1 MRTFRA
7 SLLVVLSTILVS
19 VFNLTP
25 LIGAFAQEQQSRL
38 VEAVSVTGNRRLRQ
52 EDILYYVQTRPG
64 DPFSAEQAQRDL
76 VAINQLGFFDKT
88 KSRVLTEEGTR
99 GGVNVIFEVTEL
111 PIIRDIQFDGLK
123 SVPESDV
130 LKAFRENRVGVSKE
144 AIYDPVKVLA
154 AVRVIKE
161 LLAARGRPNATIT
174 PKTEEVSKTSTAL
187 TFEVNEGERVRVV
200 EIDFEGNKVFSDGK
214 LRDQM
219 KYVKEAGL
227 ITRFKS
233 EDILDRRKLEEDL
246 RRVTFYM
253 RSKGYLQARTG
264 EPKIEG
270 LGEKTTGFFIPLPLL
285 SSTDQGL
292 KVTVPV
298 TEGRIYKLG
307 ELKIEGNSIFSEQQI
322 RGIIGLNKGDVAD
335 GEKIGKSLYENLK
348 KVYGAQGFIQYEA
361 DVQPTFHDN
370 PQDPNEGVA
379 DFNIS
384 ITEGKQFTLRR
395 LEFQGNTFTRDN
407 VMRREVIINEGDIYN
422 QQALEFSILRLN
434 QLGFFDPID
443 KDKDVDFK
451 QQEEEGQVDVNVK
464 VTERGR
470 QQISFNGGISGIG
483 GSFFGLDYSTN
494 NLLGRGETL
503 SVQLAAGNRQKSI
516 QFSFTEPYFR
526 NRPITVGFSVFT
538 YSQKFFGEGT
548 FLSQNPN
555 ALQGLIGQATGN
567 IQDFLSTGEENLFT
581 QKSTGASIFASAPLS
596 EFYRK
601 RKFTQ
606 LSRIGLSYQLSQTS
620 IEQPPVNTDVANPQN
635 AIPVIY
641 AQPNILTSRVTPT
654 FVFDSREFRKDP
666 TDPVN
671 GKQISASLGFAGLG
685 GDVRTYS
692 PTISY
697 SQYIP
702 VRHKK
707 SDRPEVFAFR
717 LIAGHVSSFATT
729 STIRNANSLAFVD
742 GVPIFERFFLGDEF
756 TLRGYNV
763 RSISPIA
770 PIDTFV
776 TSQNV
781 TIASNST
788 GTPVPIAGLPSSIAN
803 IGAFTGVSGANSFR
817 FGRSFT
823 AVGADTQ
830 LLGNFEY
837 RVSLF
842 GPVSVAAFADVGSAF
857 NLRKGADQFFSSAFL
872 SDDQFAALNGATLT
886 QIAVAANP
894 GLATAPLGGLVIRDN
909 RLVSIDEF
917 ANALRV
923 GPLDPFTLLPPGFQ
937 QGFIRGQAQTNT
949 AVRLSES
956 LFSKFTDFRSS
967 MGVEFRFQIPVIN
980 VPFRLIY
987 AYNPNARNGVVQEL
1001 PGVFFDEKKNVF
1013 RFSVGRTF

>member
-1 MRTFRA
+1 
-7 SLLVVLSTILVS
+7 
-19 VFNLTP
+19 
-25 LIGAFAQEQQSRL
+25 
-38 VEAVSVTGNRRLRQ
+38 
-52 EDILYYVQTRPG
+52 
-64 DPFSAEQAQRDL
+64 
-76 VAINQLGFFDKT
+76 
-88 KSRVLTEEGTR
+88 
-99 GGVNVIFEVTEL
+99 
-111 PIIRDIQFDGLK
+111 
-123 SVPESDV
+123 
-130 LKAFRENRVGVSKE
+130 
-144 AIYDPVKVLA
+144 
-154 AVRVIKE
+154 
-161 LLAARGRPNATIT
+161 
-174 PKTEEVSKTSTAL
+174 
-187 TFEVNEGERVRVV
+187 
-200 EIDFEGNKVFSDGK
+200 
-214 LRDQM
+214 
-219 KYVKEAGL
+219 
-227 ITRFKS
+227 
-233 EDILDRRKLEEDL
+233 
-246 RRVTFYM
+246 
-253 RSKGYLQARTG
+253 
-264 EPKIEG
+264 
-270 LGEKTTGFFIPLPLL
+270 
-285 SSTDQGL
+285 
-292 KVTVPV
+292 
-298 TEGRIYKLG
+298 
-307 ELKIEGNSIFSEQQI
+307 
-322 RGIIGLNKGDVAD
+322 
-335 GEKIGKSLYENLK
+335 
-348 KVYGAQGFIQYEA
+348 
-361 DVQPTFHDN
+361 
-370 PQDPNEGVA
+370 
-379 DFNIS
+379 
-384 ITEGKQFTLRR
+384 
-395 LEFQGNTFTRDN
+395 
-407 VMRREVIINEGDIYN
+407 
-422 QQALEFSILRLN
+422 
-434 QLGFFDPID
+434 
-443 KDKDVDFK
+443 
-451 QQEEEGQVDVNVK
+451 
-464 VTERGR
+464 
-470 QQISFNGGISGIG
+470 
-483 GSFFGLDYSTN
+483 
-494 NLLGRGETL
+494 
-503 SVQLAAGNRQKSI
+503 LAAGNRQKSI

-548 FLSQNPN
+548 FLSQNNN

-567 IQDFLSTGEENLFT
+567 IQDFLSTSEENLFT

-606 LSRIGLSYQLSQTS
+606 LSRIGLSYQLSRTS
-620 IEQPPVNTDVANPQN
+620 IEQPPVNLDTANPQN

-641 AQPNILTSRVTPT
+641 SQPNILTSRVTPT

-697 SQYIP
+697 SQYMP
-702 VRHKK
+702 VRHKR

-729 STIRNANSLAFVD
+729 AKIRDANSLAFVD

-776 TSQNV
+776 TTRNV
-781 TIASNST
+781 SIAANST
-788 GTPVPIAGLPSSIAN
+788 GTPVPISGLPSSIAN

-817 FGRSFT
+817 FARTFT

-837 RVSLF
+837 RVSIF
-842 GPVSVAAFADVGSAF
+842 GPVSVAAFADVGTAF
-857 NLRKGADQFFSSAFL
+857 NMSKGADQFFSSAFL
-872 SDDQFAALNGATLT
+872 SDDQFAALNGASLT

-937 QGFIRGQAQTNT
+937 QGFIRGEAQTNT

-956 LFSKFTDFRSS
+956 LFSKFSDIRSS
-967 MGVEFRFQIPVIN
+967 LGVEFRFQIPVIN

-1001 PGVFFDEKKNVF
+1001 PGVFFDEKRNVF